1 MRKLLIVLGIPID
14 NVTMEETLD
23 RCDEFIADGRA
34 SGRTYQIA
42 TVNADFVVNSLHDPE
57 LRRILQEADMSTA
70 DGMPLVWASR
80 LLGGP
85 LKDRVTGADL
95 VPALAERAAAK
106 GYSIFF
112 LGARPGVA
120 AQAAAI
126 LQQRNPGLKVA
137 GICSPPPSSVFEMDP
152 TVVEQIKAARP
163 DILLV
168 AFGNPKQE
176 KWIRMYAP
184 DLPVS
189 IAIGIGGTLDMIVG
203 VTKRA
208 PIWMQRSGLEWLYR
222 LSQEPKRLVKR
233 YIHDFGYFGYFF
245 VRQWWAMR
253 QGTAIN
259 MAPLPAVS
267 PGPATLPAAPEAP
280 IAPTPEAP
288 IAPAPEA
295 PRQNLMPVLRP
306 QGRIDVATHNL
317 LGEQVRAALSSDAY
331 VVVNLAEVSFIDS
344 TGLGTLVALANQ
356 ARSAGGALY
365 LVEVPEP
372 VLKLIALVRLDLFFE
387 ILPDAPTAEQKRVI
401 PATTAEPRSV
411 AGGWIIVRSP
421 RLFET
426 QHAGTFI
433 ERCTQ
438 ALAEQPRLVVDLSET
453 VFLASA
459 GIASLLKLDR
469 QAREQGGELRV
480 AGGTSDVLR
489 TIKLV
494 RVDQILQLFPSV
506 QAALAQSQTPAGGP
520 PDRSNIAISAGQ

>member
-1 MRKLLIVLGIPID
+1 MRKLLIVLGVPID

-23 RCDEFIADGRA
+23 RCDEFIADGRE

-95 VPALAERAAAK
+95 VPALAERAAAR
-106 GYSIFF
+106 GYSMFF

-126 LQQRNPGLKVA
+126 LQQRNPGLKIV
-137 GICSPPPSSVFEMDP
+137 GICSPPPSSIFEMDP
-152 TVVEQIKAARP
+152 AVIEQIKAARP

-176 KWIRMYAP
+176 KWIRMHAP
-184 DLPVS
+184 DLPVP
-189 IAIGIGGTLDMIVG
+189 IAIGIGGTFDMIVG

-208 PIWMQRSGLEWLYR
+208 PVWMQRNGLEWLYR
-222 LSQEPKRLVKR
+222 LSQEPKRLFKR

-259 MAPLPAVS
+259 MVPLPEA
-267 PGPATLPAAPEAP
+267 PPEPPAAPAPPAPPVLEAP
-280 IAPTPEAP
+280 SQS
-288 IAPAPEA
+288 
-295 PRQNLMPVLRP
+295 RMPVLRP
-306 QGRIDVATHNL
+306 QGRIDVTTHNL
-317 LGEQVRAALSSDAY
+317 LSEQVRAALDGSAH
-331 VVVNLAEVSFIDS
+331 VVVSLAEVSFIDS
-344 TGLGTLVALANQ
+344 IGLGTLVALANQ

-372 VLKLIALVRLDLFFE
+372 VLKLIVLVRLDLFFE
-387 ILPDAPTAEQKRVI
+387 ILPDASAAEQKRIV
-401 PATTAEPRSV
+401 PATLPEPRSV
-411 AGGWIIVRSP
+411 AGGWMIVRSP

-426 QHAGTFI
+426 QHAGAFI
-433 ERCTQ
+433 ERCEQ
-438 ALAEQPRLVVDLSET
+438 ALTEQPRLVIDLSET

-459 GIASLLKLDR
+459 GIATLLKLDR

-480 AGGTSDVLR
+480 AGGTNDVLR
-489 TIKLV
+489 TLKLV
-494 RVDQILQLFPSV
+494 RVDRIIQIFPSV
-506 QAALAQSQTPAGGP
+506 QAALTQTSLPAGGP
-520 PDRSNIAISAGQ
+520 PDRSNMAISAGQ